1 MQKKLKLVL
10 LALKMT
16 VIGFVIDSLNYLL
29 CKSAMTIKTKHY
41 RFLSYADNLL
51 HGLRAEFQRTELI
64 YLAVFEPR
72 RKIKAIKTE

>member
-16 VIGFVIDSLNYLL
+16 VIGFIIDSLNYLM
-29 CKSAMTIKTKHY
+29 CKSALTNRTKHY
-41 RFLSYADNLL
+41 RFLSYADNSL
-51 HGLRAEFQRTELI
+51 HELRFEFQRTELI

-72 RKIKAIKTE
+72 ARTAAIKD